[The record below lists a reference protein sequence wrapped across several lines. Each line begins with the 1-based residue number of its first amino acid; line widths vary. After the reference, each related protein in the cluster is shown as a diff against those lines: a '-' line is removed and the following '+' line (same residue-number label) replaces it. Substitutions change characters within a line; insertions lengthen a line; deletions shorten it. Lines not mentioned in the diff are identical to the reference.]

1 MFRADGTDSPLLPL
15 NCSWSATSHWMNR
28 VFCGSNFSSRA
39 ALHFTPASR
48 FQSTSATYK
57 EQRNRGSAQLVKQT
71 AGRTVNTHRDAAPS
85 WTSNSAIKI
94 RGLSPPPSRSAPDRQ
109 PQQLLKV
116 AKVGNLGR
124 SNPPHSRPELAGSP
138 LTGGRVSRW
147 EHTFPGGGGRAP
159 TLTLAPLCRSA
170 SAKALPMPCAAP
182 VTSATLPFTCMTRP
196 LLRAVGELGVS
207 APPQLLWPPARARA
221 ARRGAL
227 LRVGGDETVKPAQGS
242 PRLCHL
248 ALSAPGRQASRSLPS

>member
-1 MFRADGTDSPLLPL
+1 
-15 NCSWSATSHWMNR
+15 MNR
-28 VFCGSNFSSRA
+28 VFCGSNCSSRA

-71 AGRTVNTHRDAAPS
+71 AGRTVNTHRDAPPS

-124 SNPPHSRPELAGSP
+124 SNPPPPFPPRARRESSDRWASLRV
-138 LTGGRVSRW
+138 GRHVSR
-147 EHTFPGGGGRAP
+147 GGGGRAP

-227 LRVGGDETVKPAQGS
+227 LRVGGDETVKPAPGS